1 MEFEELVPIV
11 KGLREHFDKFGI
23 EFLIVGAKARDIM
36 ASFSNNQIKQSAR
49 KTTDVDFG
57 VFVNSWETL
66 EKLTQCFIDDPSIIK
81 SDTKENN
88 IRFYYQ
94 GTPFDLVP
102 FGGVADER
110 DQVSW
115 KPAYDTIMTVTGYE
129 EALKSAKEYK
139 VGTEL
144 VKVVTPEMLVAL
156 KIVSWGENRERAR
169 DARDIAY
176 ILDNY
181 ELLDDGLSDIYF
193 DYEEFVENFNTHNE
207 TLVAIMGS
215 RIKAIANEK
224 HIRLIDES
232 LSSYNFDRFVEDMI
246 EPTNLNQDEMKSKYR
261 SYVSALIHGINS

>member
-1 MEFEELVPIV
+1 MAFEELVPIV
-11 KGLREHFDKFGI
+11 RGLREHFDKFGI

-36 ASFSNNQIKQSAR
+36 ANFSNSEIRQSTR

-57 VFVNSWETL
+57 VFVDSWETL
-66 EKLTQCFIDDPSIIK
+66 EKLTQSFIDDDAIVK

-102 FGGVADER
+102 FGGVANEK

-129 EALKSAKEYK
+129 EALNSAKEYQI
-139 VGTEL
+139 GNEI

-156 KIVSWGENRERAR
+156 KLVAWGENKERTR

-176 ILDNY
+176 ILENY
-181 ELLDDGLSDIYF
+181 ELLDDGLSEVYHY
-193 DYEEFVENFNTHNE
+193 YEDFLEKLDTHHE

-215 RIKAIANEK
+215 RIKVVAKEK
-224 HIRLIDES
+224 HVELIHECLANKS
-232 LSSYNFDRFVEDMI
+232 FERFVQDMV
-246 EPTNLNQDEMKSKYR
+246 EPTSLNQDQLKTKYR
-261 SYVSALIHGINS
+261 SYVSALIYGLSN